1 MTADMA
7 ELNQFQRSRDR
18 LNEILY
24 NLMGKGT
31 IDEETSSYR
40 KVIEVSIK
48 TLDRKIE
55 EFRSQRLEVGD

>member
-1 MTADMA
+1 MA

>member
-1 MTADMA
+1 MTADKA

>member
-1 MTADMA
+1 
-7 ELNQFQRSRDR
+7 
-18 LNEILY
+18 
-24 NLMGKGT
+24 MGKGT